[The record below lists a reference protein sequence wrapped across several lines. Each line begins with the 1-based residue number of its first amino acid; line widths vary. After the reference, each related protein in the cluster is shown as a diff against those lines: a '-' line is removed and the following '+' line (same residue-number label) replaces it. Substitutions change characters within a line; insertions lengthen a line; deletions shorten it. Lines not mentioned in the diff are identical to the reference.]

1 MMDIYHY
8 RLSTNVPLWW
18 GMLIMG
24 ETIDVLGE
32 GICGKSL
39 YLPLNFTV
47 NFKLKKFEKSILF
60 LNCIL
65 TNMEIGRRIYRII
78 LVKIYMSKV
87 LFQKINQ

>member
-8 RLSTNVPLWW
+8 RLSKNVPLWW

-39 YLPLNFTV
+39 YLPLNFAI
-47 NFKLKKFEKSILF
+47 NFELLKKFEKSILS
-60 LNCIL
+60 LTCKL
-65 TNMEIGRRIYRII
+65 TNMEIGRRMYRITR
-78 LVKIYMSKV
+78 VKIYMTKV
-87 LFQKINQ
+87 